1 MGPVQFPALRLS
13 AVALALSAGLIFS
26 TPQVTAHADGDDDDG
41 DATVLVDGGTVT
53 SSTTIDISADG
64 GTAIADAAG
73 GDNNVAITAGT
84 DDGEDDDNGGG
95 VVGLRDELVG
105 GAAGDGGDVAAA
117 GNGGTANASANGGA
131 VLVGDVN
138 SGGNQGNTIVVGDTS
153 GDAPAKPV
161 CCPAPAKPA
170 APKAAP
176 AAPKAAPA
184 APGRAKVVTVRAGG
198 GQRERGGRNVGRLPS
213 TGVGAAVV
221 RGQTGS
227 DALLLAAGAILTT
240 GAAGVALRRRFA

>member
-84 DDGEDDDNGGG
+84 DDGEDDNGGG

-138 SGGNQGNTIVVGDTS
+138 SGGNQGNTIVVGDTG

-184 APGRAKVVTVRAGG
+184 APGRAKVVTVRAGWG
-198 GQRERGGRNVGRLPS
+198 HRERGGRNVGRLLS
-213 TGVGAAVV
+213 TGVGVAVV